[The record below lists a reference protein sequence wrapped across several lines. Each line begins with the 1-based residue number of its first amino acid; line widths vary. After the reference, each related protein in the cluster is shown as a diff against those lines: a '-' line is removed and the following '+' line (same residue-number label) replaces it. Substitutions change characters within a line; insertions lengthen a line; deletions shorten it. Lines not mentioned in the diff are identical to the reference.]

1 MDDLKQQGPEPFPGA
16 REQIP
21 PSGAM
26 GWEAPPSPPAPT
38 LSGADF
44 GGYQPP
50 PGSGDFGGYQ
60 PPPPGEYGG
69 PTGSGPRHRAGR
81 WAAIGA
87 AAVVILGGIGLGGYE
102 LGSAHNTSSST
113 IATTP
118 VPSPASTSTSNTGTA
133 AKVDVSKIVSE
144 VDPGVVDITST
155 DSYTGAVDAGTGM
168 VLTSSGEVLTNNHVI
183 AGGTSIVA
191 QVDGS
196 GTKYTAKVVGT
207 DPTQDVALL
216 QLQNAS
222 GMSTVK
228 VGNSSTVTVGEPVV
242 AIGNALALPG
252 PPTVTE
258 GIISALDRS
267 ITATDSGTGT
277 SENLVGLFQ
286 TDAPLSPGNSGGPLI
301 NSQGQV
307 IGMNT
312 AAATGSGGENA
323 SNIGFSIPINEALSI
338 ASQIQKGQ
346 ASSKVDIGYPAFLGV
361 SVEDIPSSSS
371 GSGGFFG
378 GGFGYTAPV
387 SSGALVTEV
396 VPGTPAAQAGLVAG
410 DVITSFG
417 GQSIS
422 SVSNLTSAIDADHP
436 GQSTTVGWVTSSDT
450 KGSATVT
457 LISGPPA

>member
-1 MDDLKQQGPEPFPGA
+1 MDDLNQLGPEPSPGA
-16 REQIP
+16 GGQIP
-21 PSGAM
+21 PPGSM
-26 GWEAPPSPPAPT
+26 GWEAAPSPPTPS
-38 LSGADF
+38 LSGTDL

-50 PGSGDFGGYQ
+50 PGSGGFGGYQ
-60 PPPPGEYGG
+60 PPPPDFGG
-69 PTGSGPRHRAGR
+69 PSGGGSRHRAGR
-81 WAAIGA
+81 WAAVGA
-87 AAVVILGGIGLGGYE
+87 AAVVILGGIGVGGYE
-102 LGSAHNTSSST
+102 LGSANSKPAST
-113 IATTP
+113 IATEP
-118 VPSPASTSTSNTGTA
+118 VPSPASSSNSNTGTS
-133 AKVDVSKIVSE
+133 AKVDVSKIVSQ

-191 QVDGS
+191 QVDGT
-196 GTKYTAKVVGT
+196 GAKYTAKVVGT

-228 VGNSSTVTVGEPVV
+228 MGNSSTVTVGEPVV

-258 GIISALDRS
+258 GIISALNRS

-277 SENLVGLFQ
+277 SEHLVGLFQ

-307 IGMNT
+307 IAMNT

-346 ASSKVDIGYPAFLGV
+346 ASSRVEIGYPAFLGV
-361 SVEDIPSSSS
+361 SVENIPSSSS
-371 GSGGFFG
+371 SSGGFFG

-387 SSGALVTEV
+387 SSGALVTQV

-417 GQSIS
+417 GQAIS
-422 SVSNLTSAIDADHP
+422 SVSGLRSAIDADHP
-436 GQSTTVGWVTSSDT
+436 GQSTTIGWVTSSDT